1 MKSKHLLLTLLLAL
15 LVPWAVN
22 AQETLT
28 VYDQGG
34 TTNNGY
40 VPMYGGYFDENT
52 KSEFVIPA
60 AKLEDMNG
68 GEITAMKLYI
78 SSVSTWGGDWVSTQT
93 VFMKEVE
100 SDQLSAYSG
109 TEGLCSPFPACCFSG
124 VMPRRLSTGPL

>member
-1 MKSKHLLLTLLLAL
+1 MKKKSLLLILLMVLIA
-15 LVPWAVN
+15 PWAA
-22 AQETLT
+22 AQQTIT

-60 AKLEDMNG
+60 AKL
-68 GEITAMKLYI
+68 TAMDGGTIMAMKFHI
-78 SSVSTWGGDWVSTQT
+78 SSVSSWGNGWVSTQT
-93 VFMKEVE
+93 VFLKEVE

-109 TEGLCSPFPACCFSG
+109 TDGATVVCTQIVPHHP
-124 VMPRRLSTGPL
+124 